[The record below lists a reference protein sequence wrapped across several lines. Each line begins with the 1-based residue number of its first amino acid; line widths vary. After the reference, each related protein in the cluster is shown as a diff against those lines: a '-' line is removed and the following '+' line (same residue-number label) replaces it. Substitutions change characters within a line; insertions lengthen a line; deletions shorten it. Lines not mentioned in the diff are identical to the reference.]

1 MKRTIVALA
10 VVVALLGMTAPVMGA
25 EPFYGKAIGF
35 SSVSV
40 KPFSPTKNTV
50 YGVSKFTGLN
60 FIYFN
65 GQWVLPAYAFD
76 GNKFSP
82 VWLYY
87 SDIKPL
93 YDYLQ
98 NNAFDGNWIAWKWT
112 GNNAVSPNKTEI
124 TNLENNADSIDWNQF
139 TNNNVWLYT
148 YFSPGK

>member
-1 MKRTIVALA
+1 MKKTIVAIA

-25 EPFYGKAIGF
+25 GITNYPTKLSF
-35 SSVSV
+35 SNVSM
-40 KPFSPTKNTV
+40 KPFATTNNTI

-87 SDIKPL
+87 GDIKPL

-98 NNAFDGNWIAWKWT
+98 NNAFDGNWITWMWS
-112 GNNAVSPNKTEI
+112 GNNAVSPGKVNI
-124 TNLENNADSIDWNQF
+124 TKWEDNANNAFDWDKLASNEF
-139 TNNNVWLYT
+139 FYA
-148 YFSPGK
+148 YFK